1 MLRKNYDIM
10 LCIGNFRKGS
20 EKMENLEKTFPKT
33 SINWYPGHM
42 AKTKR
47 EIREKLNLIDI
58 VYEVIDARMPR
69 SSKIVDIDDLIKN
82 KPRLLIMTKYDLCD
96 KNETN
101 KFIKY
106 YEELGY
112 QVIPVDLMS
121 GTNVSKIIDASEEV
135 LKEENEKRKAK
146 GLKPRN
152 IRALILGVPNAGKS
166 TLINRLV
173 GKKSAGVGNKPGF
186 TKSLSWIRIHKN
198 IDLLDTPGIL
208 WPKLE
213 DQESAHILASF
224 SSIKEEILNE
234 DQIAFF
240 ILRKL
245 YELYPKAL
253 EERYGISELDE
264 DLIEAYDMIASRRGA
279 LTKGG
284 VADYERV
291 SRIILQ
297 DFKNGYFGPITFDRL
312 K

>member
-1 MLRKNYDIM
+1 MSNDNKKEGVYK
-10 LCIGNFRKGS
+10 IG
-20 EKMENLEKTFPKT
+20 
-33 SINWYPGHM
+33 INWYPGHM

-47 EIREKLNLIDI
+47 EIKEKLDLIDI
-58 VYEVIDARMPR
+58 VYEVIDARMPK

-96 KNETN
+96 KKETD
-101 KFIKY
+101 KFISY
-106 YEELGY
+106 YENLGY

-121 GTNVSKIIDASEEV
+121 GTNVKKIIEASEVV
-135 LKEENEKRKAK
+135 LESENEKRKAK

-213 DQESAHILASF
+213 DQESAHVLASF

-234 DQIAFF
+234 DQIAAF
-240 ILRKL
+240 ILKKL
-245 YELYPKAL
+245 YTLYPKAL
-253 EERYGISELDE
+253 EERYGIDELDD
-264 DLIEAYDMIASRRGA
+264 DLIEAYDIIASRRGA

-312 K
+312 TEKE